1 MAHIRVN
8 WLSPTKIRTAVIGGS
23 KRIAVWDDIN
33 PAQRLSMCDKG
44 VDLTAPS
51 ARDMRREAPVSYR
64 IGDMVAPTLPEVE
77 GLAGVIRELAASIRG
92 GRTPLT
98 DGESGLRVLRV
109 LDAVPQSLA
118 AGGAVVALESPR
130 HAT

>member
-1 MAHIRVN
+1 
-8 WLSPTKIRTAVIGGS
+8 
-23 KRIAVWDDIN
+23 
-33 PAQRLSMCDKG
+33 MCDKG

-64 IGDMVAPTLPEVE
+64 IGDMVTPTLPEVE

-109 LDAVPQSLA
+109 LDIVPQSLA